1 MARKPRIEFHGAFYH
16 VLTRGNQRQDIFK
29 DLTDHHKYLQ
39 ILGSYKERYGYLLYA
54 YVLMKNHVHLLIETQ
69 ETPLSKILQGINQR
83 YTMYFNRKY
92 RTVGHLFQGRC
103 KVILCDRDAYLL
115 VLTKYIHYNPIRAKI
130 TKTLQGYP
138 WSSHHAYFPKTN
150 PEGLVDTDFVLGLFS
165 TRKDEAQRRYLR
177 FMVEGEEAKGEDIYA
192 TVDQRILGSEEFTE
206 NILKKYGDGAEG
218 TITKKAYS
226 LSQIATAVERLHGLR
241 INDLRSS
248 AKPRQ
253 ISFGR
258 RLFSLG
264 AREYGHK
271 GYEIAGYL
279 RKDPAVVTVYARVN
293 DELTAGVKEL
303 KRYLDEN
310 KSQ

>member
-29 DLTDHHKYLQ
+29 DPTDYHKYLQ
-39 ILGSYKERYGYLLYA
+39 ILGSYKGRYGYLLYA
-54 YVLMKNHVHLLIETQ
+54 YALMKNHVHLLIETQ

-130 TKTLQGYP
+130 TKELQGYP
-138 WSSHHAYFPKTN
+138 WSSHHAYLRKTN

-165 TRKDEAQRRYLR
+165 TRKDEARRRYLR
-177 FMVEGEEAKGEDIYA
+177 FMLEGEEAKGEDIYA
-192 TVDQRILGSEEFTE
+192 TVDQRIQGSEEFTE
-206 NILKKYGDGAEG
+206 KILKKYGDGAEG
-218 TITKKAYS
+218 TIRKKAYS
-226 LSQIATAVERLHGLR
+226 LSQIATAIERLYGLR
-241 INDLRSS
+241 ITDLRSS

-264 AREYGHK
+264 AREYGYK

-279 RKDPAVVTVYARVN
+279 HKDPAVVTVYARVS
-293 DELTAGVKEL
+293 DELTAGIKEL
-303 KRYLDEN
+303 KRHLDEN